1 MNFNLLQE
9 PQQLQE
15 LDAKGLTQQ
24 MKELIE
30 YLRVQ
35 IRVAQDRH
43 EESTNKN
50 RTPAPDLKVGDQ
62 VFLIGKNLRTTRTSR
77 KLDWKNMGPFPIKRV
92 ISPYAYELHLPA
104 SMKIHPVRHVSLLEL
119 APTDPLEGQLI
130 PPPPPVII
138 EEMEEYA
145 VEEILDSRVLRKQPQ
160 YLVRWVGYPH
170 PSWEPA
176 EYHTHTSAVTTYHD
190 QYPIKLGPWYDEKGE
205 EV

>member
-1 MNFNLLQE
+1 MEFLKL
-9 PQQLQE
+9 
-15 LDAKGLTQQ
+15 
-24 MKELIE
+24 
-30 YLRVQ
+30 Q
-35 IRVAQDRH
+35 IRVAQDRY
-43 EESTNKN
+43 EESIN
-50 RTPAPDLKVGDQ
+50 RKRIPAPDLKVGDQ
-62 VFLIGKNLRTTRTSR
+62 VFLVGKNLRTTRSSR

-92 ISPYAYELHLPA
+92 ISPYAYELDLPET
-104 SMKIHPVRHVSLLEL
+104 MKIHPVRHVSLLEL
-119 APTDPLEGQLI
+119 APTDPLEGQHI

-176 EYHTHTSAVTTYHD
+176 EYHTRTSAVTTYHD
-190 QYPIKLGPWYDEKGE
+190 QHPSKPGPWYDEEGE